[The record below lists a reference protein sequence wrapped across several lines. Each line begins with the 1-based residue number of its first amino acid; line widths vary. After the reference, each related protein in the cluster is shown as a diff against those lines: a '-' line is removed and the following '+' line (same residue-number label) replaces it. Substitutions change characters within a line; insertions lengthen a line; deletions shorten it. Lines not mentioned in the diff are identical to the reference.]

1 MNTKLPI
8 YGIRGSIYCGA
19 RDWPIK
25 QATIRNFE
33 KLLTFRVYMW
43 IMLRPEAT
51 QYIHSLKNKL
61 PRILRG
67 PITVYEDK
75 T

>member
-1 MNTKLPI
+1 MKSEEVLI
-8 YGIRGSIYCGA
+8 LLCCA

-25 QATIRNFE
+25 SRQQLLENFEE

-43 IMLRPEAT
+43 IMLHPEAT

-61 PRILRG
+61 PRILRA